1 MLERL
6 ARLVMRR
13 HWLVAGIWVVLTI
26 FGAYSAVQVSDRW
39 LEDFSIPGYSAYE
52 ANQRVAAG
60 VRQRGDP
67 ALRRGRELRPAT
79 SPRTRASQEAID
91 AAAAANPGSRLS
103 SYFNTGSDA
112 YVSADRQTTFAEI
125 YPAGEVSFE
134 GQTNIDE
141 TRQALADAAPAGV
154 TTHLTGYDALYEE
167 SSGGPDEG
175 PSVLVETLIGGLG
188 ALVILLFTFGT
199 LPAIVMPLLVALTSI
214 LNTFTLIWIADL
226 HHRRLDHRAVPR
238 GADRARGGDRLLA
251 ADDLPLPRGAQHAA
265 TARRRWSRRCATR
278 GAR

>member
-26 FGAYSAVQVSDRW
+26 IGAYSAVQVSDRW

-52 ANQRVAAG
+52 ANQRVLQAFGNGEVAPFVAVVSSDSGDVTTDPG
-60 VRQRGDP
+60 VRE
-67 ALRRGRELRPAT
+67 A
-79 SPRTRASQEAID
+79 AID

-112 YVSADRQTTFAEI
+112 YVSADRRTTFAEI
-125 YPAGEVSFE
+125 HPAGEVSFE

-154 TTHLTGYDALYEE
+154 TTHLTGYDGPLRGVERRPGRGPERA
-167 SSGGPDEG
+167 GGGAHRRRRRAGHPAVRLRHPAGRADAAG
-175 PSVLVETLIGGLG
+175 HRGRRDLQHVHARSG
-188 ALVILLFTFGT
+188 ALSYV
-199 LPAIVMPLLVALTSI
+199 PTS
-214 LNTFTLIWIADL
+214 
-226 HHRRLDHRAVPR
+226 RSSCSSS
-238 GADRARGGDRLLA
+238 
-251 ADDLPLPRGAQHAA
+251 
-265 TARRRWSRRCATR
+265 SR
-278 GAR
+278 